1 MAAEWLPEMLQTAV
15 SPDCDRC
22 GAEPSASRAASARI
36 LRAIGLAQDRAPG
49 LTMTQFLV
57 FMAVAGDEGIR
68 LNELGARIGESQAV
82 ISRTVRALTTSG
94 EPGTLPPAH
103 GLLALMRDRHDG
115 RGRRAALSPAGR
127 MLLGQIEYILES

>member
-1 MAAEWLPEMLQTAV
+1 M
-15 SPDCDRC
+15 
-22 GAEPSASRAASARI
+22 
-36 LRAIGLAQDRAPG
+36 RAIGLAQDRAPG
-49 LTMTQFLV
+49 LTLTQFLV
-57 FMAVAGDEGIR
+57 FVAVADEEGNR

-82 ISRTVRALTTSG
+82 ISRTVRALATAG

-127 MLLGQIEYILES
+127 TLLGQIEHILES

>member
-1 MAAEWLPEMLQTAV
+1 MAAECLPEMFHTAV

-22 GAEPSASRAASARI
+22 GAEPPAGRTTPARI
-36 LRAIGLAQDRAPG
+36 MSAIGLAQDRAPG
-49 LTMTQFLV
+49 LTLTQFLV
-57 FMAVAGDEGIR
+57 FVAVADEEGIR

-82 ISRTVRALTTSG
+82 ISRTVRALTTAG

-127 MLLGQIEYILES
+127 MLLGQIEHILES